1 MNLSTHVGLMAAYNE
16 WMNTRLY
23 AAAAQL
29 PAAALTENR
38 GAFFGSIIGTL
49 NHLVVGDTFW
59 LKRIALQLTDNTAL
73 QPIRE
78 LATPSAL
85 SEIVFTDIEMLA
97 VRRQLLDKVF
107 VDLAHSLDE
116 EILHGPLS
124 YKNTQGVEA
133 TRNLFSVLMHIFN
146 HQTHHRGQ
154 TTTLLSQ
161 AGIDI
166 GLTDLIG
173 RIPLET

>member
-29 PAAALTENR
+29 SAAALTENR

-49 NHLVVGDTFW
+49 NHLVVADTMW
-59 LKRIALQLTDNTAL
+59 LKRIAPQLTDNTAL

-78 LATPSAL
+78 LEAPRAL
-85 SEIVFTDIEMLA
+85 NEILFVDLA
-97 VRRQLLDKVF
+97 ALTVRRESLDKVF
-107 VDLAHSLDE
+107 IDLAQSLDE
-116 EILHGPLS
+116 ATLHGTLS

-161 AGIDI
+161 AGVDI

-173 RIPLET
+173 RIPLEH